1 MYYFLK
7 PQYVLRGWQ
16 KAPYAVVDIKK
27 HATFFLNK
35 EVFDVLSMCDGKIDF
50 SIPFLVS
57 DQQRKTAEQLFG
69 QGVLDKSDV
78 PGTISSHQEYF
89 QYPSRFINQAHWSIT
104 GKCNYRCRHCYMS
117 AEDAKLGE
125 LPFETILKI
134 IDELDKCGV
143 GRVSLTGGEPLVR
156 SDFWDIIDVLLEKN
170 IEIAS
175 IYSNGALVNDRF
187 LDELKKRGLENC
199 VIDMSYDGPGFHDWL
214 RGINGAEK
222 LVDAAFLRCKE
233 NKIRTRAEMCLC
245 ENNRHLLRESI
256 NHLAEVGCS
265 RLKVNG
271 ISNLGKWKENGFGTS
286 ISTPD
291 LYQTYLDY
299 IPYFYEDG
307 APINLQLGGFFMG
320 KKGDLTY
327 YSIPRNRE
335 GQDPEKVCLCNHAR
349 NILYISP
356 EGRALPCFSLSGMN
370 VQERFPV
377 IQDIGLVQCLNDSFF
392 MNFVQKKAVEIIEH
406 NEQCRGCEYQNV
418 CLGGCRAEALA
429 LNENGF
435 LDKDPNACE
444 FYLGGW
450 YDKLKETIRKT
461 FTIT

>member
-57 DQQRKTAEQLFG
+57 DQQRKTVEQLFG